1 MKIWIVTLDWTDL
14 CDSNVVVKPFR
25 DKDKAIARFN
35 DMVADYRVR
44 AEEDGW
50 TVEDDTPSYFGAFED
65 GYERQSHTYITLEE
79 HEI

>member
-1 MKIWIVTLDWTDL
+1 MKIWIVILDWSDIS
-14 CDSNVVVKPFR
+14 DSNVVVKPFR
-25 DKDKAIARFN
+25 DKNKATAYFN
-35 DMVADYRVR
+35 DIAADYRLR

-65 GYERQSHTYITLEE
+65 GYACQSHTYIILEE